1 MLDHKY
7 IVFCH
12 LARNPNTTRVA
23 EELLLSQPAISKSIK
38 ELEKELGIT
47 LFHRIKGR
55 MQLTE
60 AGKYLYEEVESIRKQ
75 EREIQFR
82 LDQIRGSFK
91 GTLHLGASTTLSQ
104 YILPPIL
111 ARFTN
116 RHIGI
121 SINLIS
127 GNTQQIEQA
136 ILNDELHLA
145 FIEGTPSQPD
155 IHYIPFLKD
164 EIVLVCATNNK
175 IPETINKKDLSNY
188 NFVFREKGSGTYHVI
203 KKQLAAYNIPI
214 NTLNTQLILGT
225 TEGIKQYIQH
235 SECLAFLS
243 IHSIYQELKDKQLR
257 IIETKG
263 LAIERVFHAIHR
275 QGEPD
280 PYAQR
285 FLNFTLSSSNSDQY
299 LKKIRL

>member
-7 IVFCH
+7 LVFCH

-23 EELLLSQPAISKSIK
+23 EELLLSQPTISKSIK

-55 MQLTE
+55 MQITE
-60 AGKYLYEEVESIRKQ
+60 AGRYLYEETEAILKQ
-75 EREIQFR
+75 ERKIQFK
-82 LDQIRGSFK
+82 LDQIRGNFQ
-91 GTLHLGASTTLSQ
+91 GILRLGASTTLSQ
-104 YILPPIL
+104 YILPSIL
-111 ARFTN
+111 ARFNNQHT
-116 RHIGI
+116 GI
-121 SINLIS
+121 SIDLIS

-164 EIVLVCATNNK
+164 EIVLVCAANSN
-175 IPETINKKDLSNY
+175 IPETINKEELSNY

-203 KKQLAAYNIPI
+203 KKQLAASNIPI

-225 TEGIKQYIQH
+225 TEGIKQYIQY
-235 SECLAFLS
+235 SDCLAFLS

-257 IIETKG
+257 IIETQG
-263 LAIERVFHAIHR
+263 LSIERVFHAIHR

-285 FLNFTLSSSNSDQY
+285 FLNFTLNIKNTDQY
-299 LKKIRL
+299 LKQIKH